1 MARILVVDDSE
12 PVREICGRMLSRL
25 GHEVVTAADAAEA
38 LTVYG
43 VARPDAVL
51 LDVGLPDRSG
61 LDVLVDLRDANP
73 DVRVAMLTA
82 ERERAVVL
90 RALELGVRD
99 YLVKPFALERLRE
112 AMLRLFA

>member
-12 PVREICGRMLSRL
+12 PVREICGRMLGRL
-25 GHEVVTAADAAEA
+25 GHEMIAAADASEA
-38 LTVYG
+38 LTVYDI
-43 VARPDAVL
+43 AQPDAVL

-99 YLVKPFALERLRE
+99 YLVKPFALERLQE
-112 AMLRLFA
+112 AVRRLLA